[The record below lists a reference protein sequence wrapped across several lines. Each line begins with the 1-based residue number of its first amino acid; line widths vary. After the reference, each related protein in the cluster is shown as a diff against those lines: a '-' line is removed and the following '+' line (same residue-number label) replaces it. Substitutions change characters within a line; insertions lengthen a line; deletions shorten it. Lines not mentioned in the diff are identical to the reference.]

1 MSDDELRRLERIWR
15 ATGAAAD
22 EARFRREVERRTPA
36 PPLVAVTL
44 TSGDDDSLERAG
56 SAMEGALEGA
66 ELRDRLDEVA
76 RVTLGH
82 AVREALLNAVTHG
95 GLPVTLRA
103 TIVEERLEVVVTDGG
118 RGFDHALH
126 AGAAGARPGGLG
138 LFLLRRACD
147 EVRWNEVGNEV
158 RLVKRLGRRR

>member
-1 MSDDELRRLERIWR
+1 MSDDELRRLERTWR

-22 EARFRREVERRTPA
+22 EARFKRELERRA
-36 PPLVAVTL
+36 ALPLVEVTL

-56 SAMEGALEGA
+56 GAMDGALEGA

-103 TIVEERLEVVVTDGG
+103 RVVEERLEVVVTDGG

-138 LFLLRRACD
+138 LFLLRRAFD
-147 EVRWNEVGNEV
+147 EVGWNEVGNEV